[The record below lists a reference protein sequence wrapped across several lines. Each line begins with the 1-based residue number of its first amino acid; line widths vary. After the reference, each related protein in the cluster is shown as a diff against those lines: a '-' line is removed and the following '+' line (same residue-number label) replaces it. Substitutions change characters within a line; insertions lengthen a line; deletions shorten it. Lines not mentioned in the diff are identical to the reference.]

1 MTLSL
6 DTLKAELRKLTD
18 PTDLDFVGF
27 SADPDKSVRRAD
39 AAAKWATAFD
49 NYGQSV
55 ENVNEDTTLVAP
67 NKLGFET
74 ALTFDTVSAVQI
86 ATEFGAAWTAYWTG
100 VTFNAGT
107 PDEIN
112 TPPLG
117 CPNVGGNSIFGIIAT
132 SVVTAAVAAALI
144 LTLTAFFTDNTSTDP
159 GARADELATILHN
172 ASTTA
177 VVVLTSG
184 SDTGG
189 PVPITNTCE
198 LF

>member
-6 DTLKAELRKLTD
+6 ATLKAEIRKLTD
-18 PTDLDFVGF
+18 PTDLGFVGF
-27 SADPDKSVRRAD
+27 SSDPDKSVRQAD

-55 ENVNEDTTLVAP
+55 ENVNEDTTLTPP

-74 ALTFDTVSAVQI
+74 ALTFNTVSAAQI
-86 ATEFGAAWTAYWTG
+86 AAEFGAAWTAYWTG
-100 VTFNAGT
+100 VTFNPGT
-107 PDEIN
+107 PDTIN
-112 TPPLG
+112 PPPAG
-117 CPNVGGNSIFGIIAT
+117 CPNVGGNGIFAVIAT
-132 SVVTAAVAAALI
+132 SVVTAVVAAALI
-144 LTLTAFFTDNTSTDP
+144 ITLTAFFTDNTSTDP

-184 SDTGG
+184 TDTGG